1 MMVWAL
7 QWNKGW
13 TEIYN
18 TCPGCN
24 YPILGIFGTVGV
36 LKLLVKLGVAD
47 LVLGYR
53 FFLAAVDGANVI
65 LVFLLFR
72 ALRIRNAAL
81 WAGIIGLLPF
91 SWAGGAVWGQI
102 DDVSHFLLL
111 LILLWIVG
119 SNLSGK
125 IPLLLYLGV
134 CSALMS
140 FLLLTKHLNI
150 FSILALEFIL
160 VVNIFTA
167 RKRLAAAGAWL
178 WQVGLLFVFV
188 FGWGVPL
195 SIDRPYLSHLQM
207 IWGTPGRMGDF
218 LSNNGFNLWMLLGRE
233 MLSSSA
239 IPLFPD
245 SPIAVLRAL
254 TPLNVGA
261 VLFMAAAA
269 SLAVAVAWRIGKR
282 HPLGSS
288 WLGRESLLTL
298 VGFLALIN
306 LAFNVALT
314 GTHERYL
321 YSFYPLVLLAF
332 LGLREFNRRFS
343 LPLVVLLV
351 VGANVYGVFV
361 LGILTGDFAFSY
373 GAHHVEAVFHGGL
386 LLLVLVVFYRYLL
399 EKQRPPANL
408 PGGR

>member
-1 MMVWAL
+1 
-7 QWNKGW
+7 
-13 TEIYN
+13 
-18 TCPGCN
+18 
-24 YPILGIFGTVGV
+24 
-36 LKLLVKLGVAD
+36 
-47 LVLGYR
+47 
-53 FFLAAVDGANVI
+53 
-65 LVFLLFR
+65 
-72 ALRIRNAAL
+72 
-81 WAGIIGLLPF
+81 
-91 SWAGGAVWGQI
+91 
-102 DDVSHFLLL
+102 
-111 LILLWIVG
+111 
-119 SNLSGK
+119 
-125 IPLLLYLGV
+125 
-134 CSALMS
+134 
-140 FLLLTKHLNI
+140 
-150 FSILALEFIL
+150 
-160 VVNIFTA
+160 
-167 RKRLAAAGAWL
+167 
-178 WQVGLLFVFV
+178 
-188 FGWGVPL
+188 
-195 SIDRPYLSHLQM
+195 
-207 IWGTPGRMGDF
+207 
-218 LSNNGFNLWMLLGRE
+218 